1 MKTVCKGGEINF
13 DELNKFDPDGSGPF
27 CSVAVA
33 GYGSDVPAAEKGR
46 FLITSDNGR
55 VNCADLALKLLLDM
69 CLRTGV
75 PGLRYLKSETA
86 RGCEMY
92 SNGAREL
99 SYVQEGSPMLPLM
112 GEIGASCV
120 MLPETSLCVQHNF
133 GALHDYD
140 IVAWMAG
147 QKGAA
152 RASVEY
158 LNDYIWLGR
167 EARTFTGLCGAV
179 TCLLSAMSTDDVRI
193 FLEGFYEAL
202 EPVLEHEAEQELEY
216 GAQDEDGG
224 PDNEEAIDLGAGQ
237 DDDVDGGSEDDVD
250 EREIQA
256 AQPADDPKP
265 VQIPHMEPAA
275 QGDGVIDAFNNGS
288 IKVKGLSSKDITGLD
303 ETYACS
309 YFDESYT
316 RELNIRDSE
325 GLFDSVLKAR
335 INGTPAPVDVLSEV
349 VSEQT
354 GRSSQAGQLRSKMAD
369 LSEEISSMA
378 ATT

>member
-86 RGCEMY
+86 RGCDMY

-99 SYVQEGSPMLPLM
+99 SYVQEGSPVLPLM

-193 FLEGFYEAL
+193 FLEGFYAAL
-202 EPVLEHEAEQELEY
+202 EPVLEPEAEQAPEDDIYDEHD
-216 GAQDEDGG
+216 GADDE
-224 PDNEEAIDLGAGQ
+224 AVIDLGAGQ
-237 DDDVDGGSEDDVD
+237 DNDDGDEPADGAGDGA
-250 EREIQA
+250 QA
-256 AQPADDPKP
+256 ELPADDRPP

-354 GRSSQAGQLRSKMAD
+354 CRSSQAGQLRSKMAD

>member
-86 RGCEMY
+86 RGCDMY
-92 SNGAREL
+92 SNGVRAL

-112 GEIGASCV
+112 GEIGASCA

-202 EPVLEHEAEQELEY
+202 EPVLELEAEHEPEDDIY
-216 GAQDEDGG
+216 DEHDGA
-224 PDNEEAIDLGAGQ
+224 DNEEAIDLGAGQ
-237 DDDVDGGSEDDVD
+237 DDDDGDDPVEGAGD
-250 EREIQA
+250 GAQA
-256 AQPADDPKP
+256 ELPADDRQP
-265 VQIPHMEPAA
+265 VQIPRMEPAA